1 MKKVILF
8 ILTFVLFIPITFAEE
23 KNINMYLFYGE
34 GCPHCAALEEYLDE
48 YLKDKP
54 NIKLYTYEIWNS
66 KENSEL
72 LEKVSQAL
80 DIEATGI
87 PYLVIGEDVVSGFAK
102 GITERS
108 IDKKINKCL
117 TEDYQ
122 DIAGITLGIVD
133 GKIEPKENKPEDKNE
148 ENTKKDE
155 EKTFS
160 LPLLGEVNAKKASL
174 PLIAVVMGLVDGFN
188 PCAMWILLFLIS
200 MLIGMKDKKK
210 LIVLGLTFILSSGI
224 IYLLFMV
231 SWLNIAMFLNKIRII
246 KILISIFALVF
257 GSINIYN
264 FIKSLKKDTGCE
276 VVDNKKR
283 KKIVTKIK
291 NIVNNNSFIL
301 ALFGVIVLAA
311 GVNIIEL
318 LCSLGLPVIF
328 TEILSLNNLSLFEN
342 GLYLFIYILFFLIDD
357 IVIFLLAVFTLKITA
372 ISNKYTKYSHLI
384 GGMIM
389 LLIGLLMLIKPEW
402 LMFNF

>member
-8 ILTFVLFIPITFAEE
+8 ILTFILFIPITFAEE
-23 KNINMYLFYGE
+23 KNINMYLFYGD
-34 GCPHCAALEEYLDE
+34 GCPHCAALEEYLDT
-48 YLKDKP
+48 YLKDKK
-54 NIKLYTYEIWNS
+54 NIKLYKYEVWNS

-72 LEKVSQAL
+72 LEKVSKAL

-102 GITERS
+102 DITERS

-122 DIAGITLGIVD
+122 DIAGIILGVVEGSIT
-133 GKIEPKENKPEDKNE
+133 PKEDKPIDKE
-148 ENTKKDE
+148 ENQKKEE

-160 LPLLGEVNAKKASL
+160 IPLLGEVDAKKVSL

-210 LIVLGLTFILSSGI
+210 LIILGLAFILSSGI

-231 SWLNIAMFLNKIRII
+231 SWLNIAMFLNKIKII
-246 KILISIFALVF
+246 KIIISLFALIF
-257 GSINIYN
+257 GLINIYN

-276 VVDNKKR
+276 VVDTKKR

-342 GLYLFIYILFFLIDD
+342 GLYLFLYILFFLIDD

-384 GGMIM
+384 GGLIM
-389 LLIGLLMLIKPEW
+389 LLIGLLMLLKPEW